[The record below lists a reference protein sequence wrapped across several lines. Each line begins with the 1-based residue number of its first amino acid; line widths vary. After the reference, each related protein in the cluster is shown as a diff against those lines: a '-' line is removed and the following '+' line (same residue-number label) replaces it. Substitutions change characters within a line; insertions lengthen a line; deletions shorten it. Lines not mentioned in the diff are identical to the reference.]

1 MFALDYHGYKVC
13 VARETPVKWPVKF
26 TCFLSSAGVDM
37 AQVAADTKQLLI
49 DGIAELAASDFLT
62 IEARGAT
69 AHDGRSVIVI
79 VLRLNDEDKRDTI
92 NTYVDDGNLVV
103 DVGGSDCNAI
113 QKKRRQKKVD
123 RFHALGSSITLLDT
137 WVEGLQPAS
146 GCQILLNYGY
156 AGQSAVD
163 TAVADAATSDGSSST
178 VMSGLA
184 PASGPTATTLT
195 YFTILREPI
204 ARAVSEYNYFCLDCK
219 DDAKFCKEVV
229 YGGLHLIWRGRHNM
243 CPHITFLEWVRRR
256 SNQYTR
262 QFEHYW
268 GVNPPEPY
276 FAQYLRGW
284 NVSTTDQQY
293 KRALSN
299 LKRPNM
305 HVMWLETLDH
315 GGWKRFEDYLTASGV
330 VPWINTARRT
340 SGGVCANSSLS
351 ACAAKKTVHE
361 NANGRRRRSTQISHH
376 YAPTD
381 AELSEAARINHHDVA
396 LHAALTTP

>member
-1 MFALDYHGYKVC
+1 
-13 VARETPVKWPVKF
+13 
-26 TCFLSSAGVDM
+26 
-37 AQVAADTKQLLI
+37 
-49 DGIAELAASDFLT
+49 
-62 IEARGAT
+62 
-69 AHDGRSVIVI
+69 
-79 VLRLNDEDKRDTI
+79 
-92 NTYVDDGNLVV
+92 
-103 DVGGSDCNAI
+103 
-113 QKKRRQKKVD
+113 
-123 RFHALGSSITLLDT
+123 
-137 WVEGLQPAS
+137 
-146 GCQILLNYGY
+146 
-156 AGQSAVD
+156 
-163 TAVADAATSDGSSST
+163 
-178 VMSGLA
+178 
-184 PASGPTATTLT
+184 
-195 YFTILREPI
+195 
-204 ARAVSEYNYFCLDCK
+204 
-219 DDAKFCKEVV
+219 
-229 YGGLHLIWRGRHNM
+229 M

-262 QFEHYW
+262 RFERHW
-268 GVNPPEPY
+268 GLTPTTPVKQCQPWCANGKHPALWEARCSLTSMVCANCTACRDGGELKKRFRQVVKAHTPKKPTGPQYETY
-276 FAQYLRGW
+276 FEQYKRGW

-293 KRALSN
+293 KRALAN
-299 LKRPNM
+299 LKSPNM